1 MHSEVKRGVLIGV
14 VCALIGGLGYYI
26 TDPDV
31 LKALFVGGIGLV
43 VGLLIFVIMKF
54 AGGRES
60 ARETTEHQS

>member
-1 MHSEVKRGVLIGV
+1 M

-26 TDPDV
+26 TDPNV

-43 VGLLIFVIMKF
+43 VSLLIFVIMKF
-54 AGGRES
+54 AGGRDS